1 MKISFEKGKLGK
13 LSQGDLVWLDPN
25 PVQGHEQGNYRPYVV
40 ISREETN
47 RSNVVTLLPLTK
59 TERKLPFRYPVEF
72 SKYRGWVVIDQPRAF
87 DLRDR
92 FYQFDDEEFLSKAED
107 FMKAK
112 KIHSLVVVND
122 ENHVVGLVEF
132 SS

>member
-1 MKISFEKGKLGK
+1 MKISFEKGKMGK

-92 FYQFDDEEFLSKAED
+92 FYQFDDEEFLSKAELGD
-107 FMKAK
+107 ILGRFIA
-112 KIHSLVVVND
+112 I
-122 ENHVVGLVEF
+122 F
-132 SS
+132 F